1 VAPMLGIALVAN
13 ERHARLSAMLGC
25 WLGRGNGF
33 VPGGGE
39 TASATKPFANNR
51 LSRDPARYGLS
62 AHLASAAR
70 HLAIG
75 DPSVRWAAEAFRL
88 MARLARPEVP
98 LAITMPT
105 MVIAAGDDPV
115 VSLPAIM
122 RFTARLKT
130 GSALVIPG
138 ARHEILHETDAIR
151 QQFWAAFDAFI
162 PGERELAEIVA
173 ASA

>member
-1 VAPMLGIALVAN
+1 
-13 ERHARLSAMLGC
+13 
-25 WLGRGNGF
+25 
-33 VPGGGE
+33 
-39 TASATKPFANNR
+39 
-51 LSRDPARYGLS
+51 
-62 AHLASAAR
+62 
-70 HLAIG
+70 
-75 DPSVRWAAEAFRL
+75 

-130 GSALVIPG
+130 GTALVIPG
-138 ARHEILHETDAIR
+138 ARHEILHETDEVR

>member
-1 VAPMLGIALVAN
+1 
-13 ERHARLSAMLGC
+13 
-25 WLGRGNGF
+25 
-33 VPGGGE
+33 
-39 TASATKPFANNR
+39 
-51 LSRDPARYGLS
+51 
-62 AHLASAAR
+62 
-70 HLAIG
+70 
-75 DPSVRWAAEAFRL
+75 